1 VVFSPRVVR
10 SKEEVSGFA
19 DDSVKSHILRW
30 TCYWKGDESFL
41 GLLLLGGGLVF
52 ARAEETRICTSDGG
66 CAWRED
72 SVLGASA
79 RYKASDAWGN
89 RWRLRDTLGGAGT
102 TGSEV

>member
-1 VVFSPRVVR
+1 
-10 SKEEVSGFA
+10 VSGFA
-19 DDSVKSHILRW
+19 DDSVRSHILRW

-41 GLLLLGGGLVF
+41 GLLLGGALVF

-79 RYKASDAWGN
+79 RYKASDAWEN
-89 RWRLRDTLGGAGT
+89 RWRLRDALGVAGT